1 MNLTLR
7 ALAALLGYPSDA
19 LKANIGEVR
28 AAILRDAVLSNADYS
43 RLDPLLRRF
52 ETQDLLDL
60 QSAYSELFDRS
71 RSLSLHL
78 FEHVHGDSRE
88 RGQAMIDLG
97 QQYVDSGF
105 LLEGGELPDFV
116 PVFLE
121 YASCLPPPE
130 AHDMLGQPAHV
141 FAALAERLDKRGT
154 DYSAI
159 FHCLVAL
166 AKARVDADARAVV
179 DQNTPPEDAADID
192 AEWEEAP
199 VSFNLGGAHEMGGPT
214 GVVAKIRASNR
225 PVNPGTNPNLNQEA
239 AR

>member
-1 MNLTLR
+1 MKNTLR
-7 ALAALLGYPSDA
+7 ALAALLGYPSA
-19 LKANIGEVR
+19 ELKANIDDV
-28 AAILRDAVLSNADYS
+28 RDAIVRDSVLGVAEHA
-43 RLDPLLRRF
+43 RLEPLLRLF
-52 ETQDLLDL
+52 DEKDLLDL
-60 QSAYSELFDRS
+60 QAAYSELFDRS

-97 QQYVDSGF
+97 QQYMESGF
-105 LLEGGELPDFV
+105 FLEASELPDFV

-121 YASCLPPPE
+121 YASCLPPGE
-130 AHDMLGQPAHV
+130 GREMLAQPAHV
-141 FAALAERLDKRGT
+141 FAALAERLDKREAAYAG
-154 DYSAI
+154 I

-166 AKARVDADARAVV
+166 AKARVDKDARAVI
-179 DQNTPPEDAADID
+179 DRNTPAEDAADID

-199 VSFNLGGAHEMGGPT
+199 VSFNVGGAHEMGGPT

-225 PVNPGTNPNLNQEA
+225 PVSQET

>member
-1 MNLTLR
+1 MRRTLR
-7 ALAALLGYPSDA
+7 ALAALLGYPSEE
-19 LKANIGEVR
+19 LQANIREIAGELERER
-28 AAILRDAVLSNADYS
+28 ALGNADRSRLAILLSRFAD
-43 RLDPLLRRF
+43 
-52 ETQDLLDL
+52 QDILDL
-60 QSAYSELFDRS
+60 QSTYSELFDRS

-97 QQYVDSGF
+97 QQYMESGF
-105 LLEGGELPDFV
+105 FLEGGELPDFV

-121 YASCLPPPE
+121 FASCLSPTE
-130 AHDMLGQPAHV
+130 AREMLAQPAHV
-141 FAALAERLDKRGT
+141 FAALAERLDKRDS

-166 AKARVDADARAVV
+166 TKARVDADARAVV
-179 DQNTPPEDAADID
+179 DQNTPSEDASDID

-199 VSFNLGGAHEMGGPT
+199 VSFNLAGAHEMGGPT

-225 PVNPGTNPNLNQEA
+225 PINQEA
-239 AR
+239 GR